1 MLLISLNFNYKL
13 VKNKYKNLMILIYKI
28 RRIKN
33 KCNKILNN
41 L

>member
-13 VKNKYKNLMILIYKI
+13 VKNKYKNLMNLMYKI